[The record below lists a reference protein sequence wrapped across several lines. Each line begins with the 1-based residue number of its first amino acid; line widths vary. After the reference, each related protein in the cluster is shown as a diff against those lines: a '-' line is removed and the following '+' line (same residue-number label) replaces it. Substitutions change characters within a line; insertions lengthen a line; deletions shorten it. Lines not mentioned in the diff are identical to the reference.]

1 MRSVQ
6 IVIAALCLGVA
17 LAHPAAAADQDHP
30 LLTRYP
36 GSELTKAEAK
46 DFGTYTMIVGKP
58 ADGMQFEGRA
68 LEGRL
73 TRIVYTNPT
82 DRSTLEIYR
91 NYRQA
96 LEKAGAQIL
105 WSCEDKDCGP
115 SYTRSAW
122 NQFNGLFAASDG
134 DPRYLAA
141 TLSQGETQAYVAVM
155 VGKRRTQVDVVET
168 TAMDTGL
175 VAVDPAA
182 LAQSLTD
189 TGSARIYGI
198 YFDVDKTDIQPK
210 SKPALDAIAAM
221 LKAQPSLAIFVVGH
235 TDSTGALAHNMTLS
249 AGRAKSVVQALTG
262 QYGIAAAR
270 LDPHGVGPLAP
281 VATNATDAGRQL
293 NRRVELVAR

>member
-1 MRSVQ
+1 MR
-6 IVIAALCLGVA
+6 ALSTA
-17 LAHPAAAADQDHP
+17 LAAVLLTAAVHAAEQDHP
-30 LLTRYP
+30 LLSRYP
-36 GSELTKAEAK
+36 GSELTKAETK

-58 ADGMQFEGRA
+58 ADGMQFVGKT

-73 TRIVYTNPT
+73 TRIVYTNPA

-96 LEKAGAQIL
+96 LEKAGAEIV
-105 WSCEDKDCGP
+105 WSCEDATCGP
-115 SYTRSAW
+115 AYTRSAW
-122 NQFNGLFAASDG
+122 NQFNGLFAAADG
-134 DPRYLAA
+134 EPRYLAA
-141 TLSQGETQAYVAVM
+141 TLTQGDTQAWVAVM
-155 VGKRRTQVDVVET
+155 VGKRRTQVDVVEI

-175 VAVDPAA
+175 VAVDPKV
-182 LAQSLTD
+182 LAQSLAD

-198 YFDVDKTDIQPK
+198 HFDVDKADIQPK
-210 SKPALDAIAAM
+210 SKPALDAIAAL
-221 LKAQPSLAIFVVGH
+221 LKAQPALSIFVVGH
-235 TDSTGALAHNMTLS
+235 TDATGTLAHNMALS
-249 AGRAKSVVQALTG
+249 AARAKSVVAALTG